1 MPLSLGPYFLIDFKS
16 SINLRFLEQ
25 DTRLTWGMLGFI
37 GAFPV
42 FMDFIRL

>member
-1 MPLSLGPYFLIDFKS
+1 MPLSLGSRFLIHFKS
-16 SINLRFLEQ
+16 PINLRFLEQ